1 MILPRGIRGRAECR
15 ASLVPQWQRVDFVSH
30 QVPPRGVAQGIG
42 NGRAASYDAA
52 TSMRSFLDALGLIV
66 LVALAPGRAEPD
78 AASDTTTRI
87 VTAHAQLVSRTT
99 LTVSTQLLEFAIAR
113 PGEPATATVD
123 FVAGVR
129 THAGAEVLLTVEPVG
144 AIDADSRITISG
156 SGDAAAHGALVTS
169 GPSIAGRWVGS
180 GRRSGRLAF
189 ALHTNVTGTY
199 RIPLRFV
206 LSAP

>member
-1 MILPRGIRGRAECR
+1 
-15 ASLVPQWQRVDFVSH
+15 
-30 QVPPRGVAQGIG
+30 
-42 NGRAASYDAA
+42 
-52 TSMRSFLDALGLIV
+52 MRIFIYALGITV
-66 LVALAPGRAEPD
+66 LVALAPSRAESNAD
-78 AASDTTTRI
+78 SDITTRT
-87 VTAHAQLVSRTT
+87 VTAHAQLASRTS
-99 LTVSTQLLEFAIAR
+99 LTVSTQLLEFIIAK
-113 PGEPATATVD
+113 PGESPMATVD
-123 FVAGVR
+123 FVAGAR
-129 THAGAEVLLTVEPVG
+129 THAGAEVLLTVEAVG
-144 AIDADSRITISG
+144 AIAADSRITFSG